1 MNGQIHLQ
9 SQLLKGLDR
18 VERRVGILLKN
29 FHLISVI
36 DKIIPYQLVQQRL
49 CRFVIWENKI

>member
-1 MNGQIHLQ
+1 MNGQILHFYTNIIQIIHLQ

-29 FHLISVI
+29 FHLIGVL
-36 DKIIPYQLVQQRL
+36 DKITSYQ
-49 CRFVIWENKI
+49 FV